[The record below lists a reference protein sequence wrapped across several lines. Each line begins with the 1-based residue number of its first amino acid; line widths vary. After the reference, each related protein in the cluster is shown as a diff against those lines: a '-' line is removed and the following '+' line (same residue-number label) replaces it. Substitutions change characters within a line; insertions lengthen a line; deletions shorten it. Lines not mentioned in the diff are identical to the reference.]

1 MKRWKTVSQSY
12 YRLNYTEEKVRNLT
26 QKDLFPFE
34 KGGRM
39 AKIGIIGRYS
49 GIYENRSDN
58 WSLDVEFRKSRLKE
72 NLSFGYWKMVS
83 MYQKSLGVVWME
95 MRIC

>member
-1 MKRWKTVSQSY
+1 M
-12 YRLNYTEEKVRNLT
+12 T

-49 GIYENRSDN
+49 GIYENRSDD
-58 WSLDVEFRKSRLKE
+58 WSLDVEFRKSNIFLDWKSRLKE